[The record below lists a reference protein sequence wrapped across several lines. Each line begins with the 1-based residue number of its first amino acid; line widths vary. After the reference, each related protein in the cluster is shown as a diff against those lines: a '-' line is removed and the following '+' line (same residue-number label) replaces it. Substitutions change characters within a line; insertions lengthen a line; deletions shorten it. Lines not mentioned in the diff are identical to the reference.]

1 MAKRKSAKSS
11 ASKQLII
18 DAFAEMA
25 RQKNIDRD
33 LLQGIIEDTFSQMV
47 RKKYGPDANFD
58 IIVNMEKGDIEIY
71 LLREVVE
78 EVEDPNLQ
86 ISLEEANSG
95 DENYDLGDE
104 HLMELNLENLSENFG
119 RRMVSMASQ
128 LLGQRIREVEKDNI
142 VAEYGSKANEIIVGE
157 VYQVRRNDVYVM
169 HNKVEL
175 RMPRNEQIWRERYKK
190 GDTIRALLKE
200 VRSAEGT
207 ASQPEIII
215 SRSDPK
221 FLQRLFEI
229 EIPEIYDGII
239 EIKAIAREPGERA
252 KVAVWSH
259 DERVDPVGACV
270 GMKGV
275 RIHSI
280 VRELSNENIDVIN
293 YSPEA
298 RQFIARALSPA
309 KVKEI
314 SIDEETKT
322 AQVLVSDDQV
332 SLAIGKNGQNVRLAM
347 KLTGYTLDLVREGG
361 EDIELVEFK
370 DEIGEELYMRLIGA
384 DIETAKEFLRAPE
397 VMLLAIEEMTP
408 QKLDEIRQVMLAE
421 FDEDELRGIY
431 RETGLQLRRPDTGE
445 AAAAEGAGTEGAVEE
460 GAGEGAATE
469 GAAAE
474 GAPTAGAAT
483 EGAAA
488 EGAPTAGAATE
499 GAAADGAATEGGV
512 IEIPATEGAATAAA
526 TEAAPAEAAT
536 ADSAEMA
543 ATAAEATASD
553 AATAPTDAEP
563 ADAGIFDSTEPSAE
577 SGEGAPQEPVSG
589 ETSPVEGEHA
599 HANGADDSSVD
610 NAQS

>member
-1 MAKRKSAKSS
+1 MAKRKPSAKSTQN
-11 ASKQLII
+11 KQLII

-25 RQKNIDRD
+25 RQKNIDKD

-47 RKKYGPDANFD
+47 RKKYGPDSNFD

-86 ISLEEANSG
+86 ISLEEANAG
-95 DENYDLGDE
+95 DESYELGDE
-104 HLMELNLENLSENFG
+104 HLMELNLENLAENFG

-142 VAEYGSKANEIIVGE
+142 VAEYGQKANEIIVGE

-200 VRSAEGT
+200 VRGNEGT

-215 SRSDPK
+215 SRSDPN

-239 EIKAIAREPGERA
+239 EIKGIAREPGERA

-293 YSPEA
+293 YSPEPK
-298 RQFIARALSPA
+298 QFIARALSPA

-314 SIDEETKT
+314 TIDEETRT

-370 DEIGEELYMRLIGA
+370 DEIGDELYMSLINA

-397 VMLLAIEEMTP
+397 PMLLAIEGMSA
-408 QKLDEIRQVMLAE
+408 QKLDDIRQVILAE

-431 RETGLQLRRPDTGE
+431 RETGLQLRRPEPEPVEGDADASEGGEESTASESAAGEATAPASESTTGESATGE
-445 AAAAEGAGTEGAVEE
+445 AT
-460 GAGEGAATE
+460 
-469 GAAAE
+469 
-474 GAPTAGAAT
+474 
-483 EGAAA
+483 
-488 EGAPTAGAATE
+488 
-499 GAAADGAATEGGV
+499 
-512 IEIPATEGAATAAA
+512 
-526 TEAAPAEAAT
+526 APAEDGTAAFT
-536 ADSAEMA
+536 IEGSQTPSD
-543 ATAAEATASD
+543 TAAEAADEAPSMTENTGDNGGAPSVD
-553 AATAPTDAEP
+553 SAGATAPGSDVIVQGGDASHAE
-563 ADAGIFDSTEPSAE
+563 AHAEGDAASSAE
-577 SGEGAPQEPVSG
+577 TA
-589 ETSPVEGEHA
+589 
-599 HANGADDSSVD
+599 
-610 NAQS
+610 

>member
-1 MAKRKSAKSS
+1 MAKRKSAKSG

-33 LLQGIIEDTFSQMV
+33 LLQGIIVDTFAQMV
-47 RKKYGPDANFD
+47 HKKYGPDANFD
-58 IIVNMEKGDIEIY
+58 TIVNMEKGDIEIY

-86 ISLEEANSG
+86 ISLEEANAG
-95 DENYDLGDE
+95 DEQYDIGDE
-104 HLMELNLENLSENFG
+104 HLTELNLENLAENFG

-128 LLGQRIREVEKDNI
+128 LLGQRIREVEKDNV
-142 VAEYGSKANEIIVGE
+142 VAEYGQKVNEIIVGE

-200 VRSAEGT
+200 VRSNEGT

-239 EIKAIAREPGERA
+239 EIKGIAREPGERA

-293 YSPEA
+293 YSPDP

-314 SIDEETKT
+314 SLDEETRT

-347 KLTGYTLDLVREGG
+347 KLTGFTLDLVREGG

-370 DEIGEELYMRLIGA
+370 DEIGEDLYMRIIGQ

-397 VMLLAIEEMTP
+397 EMLLAIEGMNAE
-408 QKLDEIRQVMLAE
+408 KLDELRQVMLAE
-421 FDEDELRGIY
+421 FDEDELRGIF
-431 RETGLQLRRPDTGE
+431 RETGLELRRPATEEATEEAAEGTEGGAEAATAE
-445 AAAAEGAGTEGAVEE
+445 AAASEAGPAEGATD
-460 GAGEGAATE
+460 GAGTGAEAPV
-469 GAAAE
+469 AAE
-474 GAPTAGAAT
+474 
-483 EGAAA
+483 
-488 EGAPTAGAATE
+488 
-499 GAAADGAATEGGV
+499 DGAATEPAPAAE
-512 IEIPATEGAATAAA
+512 IE
-526 TEAAPAEAAT
+526 APAEAPAET
-536 ADSAEMA
+536 TTDSATEQPA
-543 ATAAEATASD
+543 ETAAPDETNEEHAEAQT
-553 AATAPTDAEP
+553 
-563 ADAGIFDSTEPSAE
+563 
-577 SGEGAPQEPVSG
+577 GESG
-589 ETSPVEGEHA
+589 ETSSPG
-599 HANGADDSSVD
+599 
-610 NAQS
+610 NA

>member
-1 MAKRKSAKSS
+1 MAKRKSAKST
-11 ASKQLII
+11 ANKQMII
-18 DAFAEMA
+18 EAFAEMA

-47 RKKYGPDANFD
+47 RKKYGPDANFE

-78 EVEDPNLQ
+78 TVEDPNLQ
-86 ISLEEANSG
+86 VSVEEANQG
-95 DENYDLGDE
+95 EEEYEVGDE

-119 RRMVSMASQ
+119 RRMISMAAQ
-128 LLGQRIREVEKDNI
+128 TLGQRVREVEKDNI
-142 VAEYGSKANEIIVGE
+142 VAEYQQKVGEIIVGE

-190 GDTIRALLKE
+190 GETLRALLKE
-200 VRSAEGT
+200 VRSTEGT

-215 SRSDPK
+215 SRSDPM

-239 EIKAIAREPGERA
+239 EIRAIAREPGERA

-293 YSPEA
+293 YSSDP
-298 RQFIARALSPA
+298 RQFVARALSPA

-314 SIDEETKT
+314 SIDTETGVAT
-322 AQVLVSDDQV
+322 VVVPDDQV

-347 KLTGYTLDLVREGG
+347 KLTGYTIDLVKEGG

-370 DEIGEELYMRLIGA
+370 EEIGEELYQMLIMSGI
-384 DIETAKEFLRAPE
+384 DTAKEFLKADKE
-397 VMLLAIEEMTP
+397 KVLALDGMTEE
-408 QKLDEIRQVMLAE
+408 KLEELRQIIIAE
-421 FDEDELRGIY
+421 FDEEELRGI
-431 RETGLQLRRPDTGE
+431 
-445 AAAAEGAGTEGAVEE
+445 VEE
-460 GAGEGAATE
+460 ARSIS
-469 GAAAE
+469 
-474 GAPTAGAAT
+474 PRF
-483 EGAAA
+483 
-488 EGAPTAGAATE
+488 P
-499 GAAADGAATEGGV
+499 
-512 IEIPATEGAATAAA
+512 
-526 TEAAPAEAAT
+526 
-536 ADSAEMA
+536 S
-543 ATAAEATASD
+543 
-553 AATAPTDAEP
+553 ATAPVRPQPQQQANEP
-563 ADAGIFDSTEPSAE
+563 TE
-577 SGEGAPQEPVSG
+577 G
-589 ETSPVEGEHA
+589 
-599 HANGADDSSVD
+599 NG
-610 NAQS
+610 

>member
-474 GAPTAGAAT
+474 GA
-483 EGAAA
+483 
-488 EGAPTAGAATE
+488 
-499 GAAADGAATEGGV
+499 
-512 IEIPATEGAATAAA
+512 ATAAA
-526 TEAAPAEAAT
+526 AEAAT
-536 ADSAEMA
+536 ADSAGSAGMA